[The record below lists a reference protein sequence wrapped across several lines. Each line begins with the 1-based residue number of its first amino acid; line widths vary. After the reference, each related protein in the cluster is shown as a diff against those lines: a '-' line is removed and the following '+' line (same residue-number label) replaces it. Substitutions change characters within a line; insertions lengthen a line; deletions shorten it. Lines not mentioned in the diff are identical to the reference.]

1 MPSPTR
7 AKTYGSHAQP
17 CEYLSNRSRPP
28 THRCL
33 VIAVSNLSIQQG
45 NFALERV
52 SFRVEQ
58 GEYAV
63 LMGRTG
69 TGKSSL
75 LEAIC
80 GLRPIQSGQILI
92 HGQDVTQW
100 SPAARQIG
108 YVPQDGVLFETMT
121 VRDQL
126 AFALNIRRTAKQTI
140 ESRVERLAD
149 VLQIGHLLDR
159 FPQRLSGGEAQ
170 RVSIGRALSFEPST
184 LLLDEPLSALD
195 EETRDSMYEI
205 LRRVKQDIQVTVL
218 HVTHSRTDAEQLA
231 DRVLQLKQ
239 GGVQDETAA

>member
-1 MPSPTR
+1 M
-7 AKTYGSHAQP
+7 
-17 CEYLSNRSRPP
+17 
-28 THRCL
+28 
-33 VIAVSNLSIQQG
+33 IAVSNLSLQQG

-92 HGQDVTQW
+92 HDQDVTQW
-100 SPAARQIG
+100 PPAARQIG

-126 AFALNIRRTAKQTI
+126 AFALDIRRSSKQTI
-140 ESRVERLAD
+140 ESRVGRLAE

-239 GGVQDETAA
+239 DGIQDETTA